1 MKTRAITREV
11 GTSLA
16 DCLLTF
22 LEREPIDV
30 EKAKAQHA
38 AYDEAL
44 RRAGAEVEVLPADD
58 ELPDSVFVEDTAVV
72 FDEAAV
78 ITRPGTPERQRE
90 VPAVEAALS
99 RYRELRRITAPG
111 TLEGGDVLR
120 VGRAYYVGVTSRTN
134 REGFEQFASIVREFG
149 YRAIPV
155 GVSGCLHLKSA
166 VTALDEETLLL
177 NPSWLDAAALP
188 NVRRVVVPAEEP
200 FGANSLV
207 ANGVVH
213 LSARWKRTRELVEK
227 AGFPVTPLDVS
238 EFEKAEAGLTCL
250 SLIFSAQRPT
260 L

>member
-1 MKTRAITREV
+1 MSIRAITRAV

-38 AYDEAL
+38 AYNEAL

-78 ITRPGTPERQRE
+78 ITRPGTLGRQRE

-99 RYRELRRITAPG
+99 QYRELRRITAPG

-120 VGRAYYVGVTSRTN
+120 VGRAYYVGITSRTN

-155 GVSGCLHLKSA
+155 GVTGCLHLKSA

-177 NPSWLDAAALP
+177 NPSWLDVAALP
-188 NVRRVVVPAEEP
+188 RIRHLAVPAKEP
-200 FGANSLV
+200 YGSNALV
-207 ANGVVH
+207 VNGSVH
-213 LSARWKRTRELVEK
+213 LSARFRRTRDRVEE
-227 AGFPVTPLDVS
+227 AGFPVTAVDVS
-238 EFEKAEAGLTCL
+238 ELEKAEGALTCS
-250 SLIFSAQRPT
+250 SLIFSARRPT